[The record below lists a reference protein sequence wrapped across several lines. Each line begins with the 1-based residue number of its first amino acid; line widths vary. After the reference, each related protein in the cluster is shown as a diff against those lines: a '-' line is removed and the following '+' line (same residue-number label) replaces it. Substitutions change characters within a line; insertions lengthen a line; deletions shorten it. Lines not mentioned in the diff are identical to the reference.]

1 MVSFTTTT
9 VVALIATA
17 ALLIQPC
24 PAPPVFTLVGACS
37 TLLAVPIAIGEGI
50 AEAIKNH
57 KRSIPRPHICPTHP
71 QFSACYLCPIGEYTP
86 TVHVTTNSSVIVD
99 GLLPDCIVQIQDYNA
114 GLDTEKTD
122 AKDGKVVVLNETS
135 IQIDGLPEKIVNKFV
150 EEHLK
155 NHIDGNHEVHPE
167 DAQ

>member
-17 ALLIQPC
+17 ALFIQPC
-24 PAPPVFTLVGACS
+24 PAPPVITLLGACS
-37 TLLAVPIAIGEGI
+37 TLVAVPIAIGEGI
-50 AEAIKNH
+50 AETIKNH

-71 QFSACYLCPIGEYTP
+71 GFSACYLCPDDQATP
-86 TVHVTTNSSVIVD
+86 TVHITTNSSVIVD
-99 GLLPDCIVQIQDYNA
+99 GLLPDCIVQIQEYNA
-114 GLDTEKTD
+114 GSDTEKVD

-135 IQIDGLPEKIVNKFV
+135 IQIDGLPEKVVNKFL

-155 NHIDGNHEVHPE
+155 NHIDENLEAHP
-167 DAQ
+167 